1 MNKTIS
7 IFALLAAAVLV
18 VGTLAVTPA
27 FATNRGFGSGNT
39 IISQRIDQS
48 AHVSGFFNHVTQDAR
63 NIICVNCHK

>member
-1 MNKTIS
+1 MNKTIG

-27 FATNRGFGSGNT
+27 FATSRGGST
-39 IISQRIDQS
+39 SVTQSIDQR
-48 AHVSGFFNHVTQDAR
+48 AHVTGFFNHVTQLAS